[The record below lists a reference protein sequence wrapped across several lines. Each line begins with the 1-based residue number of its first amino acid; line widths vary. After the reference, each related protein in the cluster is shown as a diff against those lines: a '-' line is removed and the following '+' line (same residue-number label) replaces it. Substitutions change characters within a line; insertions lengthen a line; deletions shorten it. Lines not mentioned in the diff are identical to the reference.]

1 MDDAQRMRRA
11 IGQAGGAAGT
21 ALGIEHGVG
30 NAAEPGRKAQGAGF
44 AAFAAGAA
52 DDVLAG
58 QAVFADGKIQ

>member
-11 IGQAGGAAGT
+11 ISQAGGAAGT
-21 ALGIEHGVG
+21 AVGIEHGMG
-30 NAAEPGRKAQGAGF
+30 NTAEAGWKAQGASF